1 MARAFNGVQVLV
13 LVGAGV
19 GAFYAA
25 AQLSRP
31 ARDASDGIVAPADRA
46 TPATARGVL
55 TGAAPRPS
63 DAAVRAAVEPQPA
76 ASATSDA
83 RGDRSLST
91 AGPTNEPFATLSWLP
106 PPPPPPKPIVV
117 VAAPPAA
124 PVAPPLP
131 FTFVGMV
138 EQGTPKPQAF
148 LSRGDE
154 LLVVAAGDLLDH
166 GTYRIEAMTPSQIV
180 FVHLPTNTR
189 QLITLSGGP
198 Q

>member
-124 PVAPPLP
+124 PVAPRCPSP
-131 FTFVGMV
+131 SWAWSNRAR
-138 EQGTPKPQAF
+138 P
-148 LSRGDE
+148 SRRPSCH
-154 LLVVAAGDLLDH
+154 AA
-166 GTYRIEAMTPSQIV
+166 TNCWWWPRATSSTTA
-180 FVHLPTNTR
+180 PTGSR
-189 QLITLSGGP
+189 R
-198 Q
+198 